1 MINQEKVRDMTR
13 MAAYENGDG
22 EKEIRISMYRK
33 QDYVALQL
41 IKAFFFGTVA
51 YAILLVFWLVL
62 QEDLLIGI
70 DSMEAIEKMG
80 TRICV
85 FWVIFLAVYM
95 TGTFIWACKKYNLCR
110 RNARNYM
117 RRLRRVRKS
126 YEKRN
131 EISD

>member
-22 EKEIRISMYRK
+22 EKEIRISTYRK

-95 TGTFIWACKKYNLCR
+95 TGEHMLDAC
-110 RNARNYM
+110 
-117 RRLRRVRKS
+117 
-126 YEKRN
+126 E
-131 EISD
+131 

>member
-22 EKEIRISMYRK
+22 EKEIRISTYRK
-33 QDYVALQL
+33 KDYVALQL

-51 YAILLVFWLVL
+51 YAIIVVFWLVL
-62 QEDLLIGI
+62 RGDLLIDI
-70 DSMEAIEKMG
+70 DSMEAIERLGKKMF
-80 TRICV
+80 IFWIV
-85 FWVIFLAVYM
+85 FLGVYM
-95 TGTFIWACKKYNLCR
+95 TGTFIWARKKYDVCR
-110 RNARNYM
+110 RNARKYM
-117 RRLRRVRKS
+117 RWLRRVRKS

>member
-22 EKEIRISMYRK
+22 EKEIRISTYRK

-70 DSMEAIEKMG
+70 DSMEAI
-80 TRICV
+80 
-85 FWVIFLAVYM
+85 
-95 TGTFIWACKKYNLCR
+95 
-110 RNARNYM
+110 
-117 RRLRRVRKS
+117 
-126 YEKRN
+126 
-131 EISD
+131 